1 MMDEFFDIL
10 LGVLNNLNFSKGFRD
25 IRKKTKSKFLRG
37 VLYVA
42 QGAATILLAVMIAA
56 VIFLLFQLAAILLGM
71 FV

>member
-1 MMDEFFDIL
+1 
-10 LGVLNNLNFSKGFRD
+10 
-25 IRKKTKSKFLRG
+25 